1 MLTNSKQI
9 DVLFVAIQGRGERV
23 HVLTKSNARNM
34 IACIEQG
41 AMEII
46 NKYDEVMVIT
56 PFDLRAK
63 DTTSFICI
71 LIKAISVVEK

>member
-1 MLTNSKQI
+1 
-9 DVLFVAIQGRGERV
+9 
-23 HVLTKSNARNM
+23 M